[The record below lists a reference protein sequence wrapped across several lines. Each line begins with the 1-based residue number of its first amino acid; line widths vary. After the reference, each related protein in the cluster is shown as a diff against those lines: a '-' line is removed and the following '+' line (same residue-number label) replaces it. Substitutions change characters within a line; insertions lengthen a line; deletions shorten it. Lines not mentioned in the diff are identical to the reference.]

1 LLVMMCHTGRDN
13 SWKKLENIDEEGPST
28 VAREVRTALPP
39 ETPTEMM
46 EFLGRSWSISAV
58 ELTRAFFNNS
68 TADTNS
74 FLLSTIVNTNKEDR
88 EDEEDS
94 TSMASSRD
102 LVSLLSSYFLNT
114 ICLVMKN
121 STRWQHALV

>member
-1 LLVMMCHTGRDN
+1 MILSVMMGRDN
-13 SWKKLENIDEEGPST
+13 SWKKLENIDEEGPSMVT
-28 VAREVRTALPP
+28 REVKSALPP
-39 ETPTEMM
+39 ETPTETM

-74 FLLSTIVNTNKEDR
+74 FLLSTLVNTNKQNR

-102 LVSLLSSYFLNT
+102 FVSRLFLFSKPERMFFL
-114 ICLVMKN
+114 C
-121 STRWQHALV
+121 S